1 LHKDFKELVEG
12 AWGAMNVDG
21 WMGHILKEKLKLLKT
36 PIKEWNRV
44 VYGKMEE
51 FISNLIS
58 CIREKDARGEQGLLT
73 SVEVGERRK
82 LFGDLWK
89 LLKSKEVLM
98 AQKSRAKWLKDG
110 DSNSKYFHACIKS
123 RERSNTIS
131 CLKVG
136 ERWLDSSVEIIEEV
150 LNYYKNHFSS
160 TYWARPKL
168 GRVFFPS
175 VSEEDNHMFMAPFT
189 LEEIEEVV
197 LRSDGNKSPG
207 PDGFNFAFV
216 KSFWYLLKGE
226 VRILFDQFHGIAK
239 LPKGLLSYFIT
250 LI

>member
-1 LHKDFKELVEG
+1 
-12 AWGAMNVDG
+12 
-21 WMGHILKEKLKLLKT
+21 
-36 PIKEWNRV
+36 
-44 VYGKMEE
+44 
-51 FISNLIS
+51 
-58 CIREKDARGEQGLLT
+58 
-73 SVEVGERRK
+73 VGERRK

-89 LLKSKEVLM
+89 LRKSKDALM

-110 DSNSKYFHACIKS
+110 DLNSKYFHACIKS